1 MIDHLDFISL
11 QAQILNCLILNQK
24 PIKMTFT
31 LYDQTTA
38 NQLMSS

>member
-11 QAQILNCLILNQK
+11 QTQILNCLILNQK

-31 LYDQTTA
+31 LSA
-38 NQLMSS
+38 NQLISTNHLE